1 MLSSASLSSFKR
13 LHFAFFL
20 RFAIPAL
27 PFTWMDKT
35 HANEGHYSTIMLCFT
50 MLFLS
55 QSKHKL
61 YCGCFGHLLRPQ
73 LQGILSLLSPLSS
86 VLVSPPLIVPPGL
99 LVELQINTQIKDL
112 QGLSYFPK
120 VYFCTKVVTCL
131 Y

>member
-86 VLVSPPLIVPPGL
+86 VLVSPPLIVPLGL

-112 QGLSYFPK
+112 QGLSYFSN
-120 VYFCTKVVTCL
+120 VYFCTTIVTCS